1 MSFYYKSKYRFSY
14 HALNRI
20 RERLSLNHL
29 NDLGL
34 QSYCEK
40 LINEASD
47 VIITSKHKYVRINN
61 IDLYF
66 IIENNQNLV
75 KTISPLSASKL
86 LQVIED
92 DD

>member
-1 MSFYYKSKYRFSY
+1 MSYYYKNKYSFSY

-20 RERLSLNHL
+20 RERLSLSDL

-34 QSYCEK
+34 QAYCEK
-40 LINEASD
+40 LINQASD
-47 VIITSKHKYVRINN
+47 VIITSTHKYVKINN

-66 IIENNQNLV
+66 IIEKNQNLV
-75 KTISPLSASKL
+75 KTICPLSASKL